1 MASFVLEVYA
11 VDQLPLLLASLIL
24 PKPTG
29 IILLSHIRRR
39 AVLLSFW
46 DQTLSLFL
54 GVYLSWI
61 S

>member
-1 MASFVLEVYA
+1 MAGFVLEVYA

-29 IILLSHIRRR
+29 IILLSCIRRR
-39 AVLLSFW
+39 AVLLLFW